1 MPDTHY
7 TGGSVC
13 SRLQLDCEKKGLC
26 PAGNT
31 TLIFHTSNLQ
41 FPHFIRK
48 LEREGG
54 RGRGERE
61 GRGEEGPY
69 LASTLY
75 TRIYRV

>member
-54 RGRGERE
+54 GGRGEGE
-61 GRGEEGPY
+61 GGGGEGPNR
-69 LASTLY
+69 ASPFY
-75 TRIYRV
+75 TGI